1 MARCARAADRGDL
14 RERSRSRVRSIRRDV
29 RREFRS
35 SRAVLVW
42 TAWIATLL
50 LSKLPLVIARDL
62 LGSDIPWIVPIWIG
76 IAVLFY
82 AATYIWHTLEP
93 LRRYFIIMGV
103 ILVITAWLD
112 PILRATA
119 VWHAFFDSQSQ
130 MVILF
135 AERILIGVEALIVIS
150 CLFLLGIKRRD
161 SFIEVGNLKAPVAG
175 RSAPTRK
182 RPLTWLVFG
191 PLMAVL
197 LGSLFFVFLNSQFPG
212 AASSYRSV
220 LPLLPLILLSAM
232 LNAFGEEAMYRAAP
246 LATIV
251 SPVGA
256 GQALWMTSVWFGL
269 GHYYGGIPSGPIG
282 FIQSGL
288 LGLLLGKAML
298 DTRGMAWSWI
308 IHVVLDT
315 VIYTTIAMIAISS

>member
-1 MARCARAADRGDL
+1 MSQYSPEGLVEKQAAAAQAP
-14 RERSRSRVRSIRRDV
+14 V
-29 RREFRS
+29 S

-135 AERILIGVEALIVIS
+135 AERILIGVEALIVIG

-175 RSAPTRK
+175 RSTSTRK

-191 PLMAVL
+191 PLMAVI

-246 LATIV
+246 LATTRLPSWSRPGTVDDLGLVRFGALLWGDSIRSNRIHSV
-251 SPVGA
+251 RSARTAAGQSHAGHTRHGLVVDHPRGA
-256 GQALWMTSVWFGL
+256 GH
-269 GHYYGGIPSGPIG
+269 GHLYDDRNDSYFQLI
-282 FIQSGL
+282 
-288 LGLLLGKAML
+288 
-298 DTRGMAWSWI
+298 
-308 IHVVLDT
+308 
-315 VIYTTIAMIAISS
+315 